1 MQTLRAN
8 LQTEQKL
15 VTRIKACSG
24 DSLKLEE
31 ELQFCR
37 EHNTQMQAKVQ
48 DTHAEMLHQ
57 QEIIEDKLEKI
68 LEEKAAVEEENNS
81 LCQDIKNKDEI
92 IKQLTRENLTVN
104 SNLTQVQQLLC
115 ADEDQ
120 QARISELERRLREQ
134 ADVKV
139 SVQVRFEN
147 CSTLLLEV
155 EEKLQETQTI
165 SMQLMKRCK
174 NKDEEIDRLS
184 AEMENIQSNVE
195 DKLFIYKPLHN
206 DPVDQ
211 NLANYINK
219 APLRLRSKMHFER
232 EAPGI
237 YRFARKKVFM
247 KIEGETIV
255 IRVGGGFL
263 TIQEFVALNCGAKE
277 SSEQDKKRITNLVYA
292 GKCAGNKEFK
302 TFYMS
307 QHTLDEVENPEDSEN
322 APDHQFTV
330 EKRSKSVL
338 TGSKVSKH
346 TASKSIPSTPQGNY
360 T

>member
-1 MQTLRAN
+1 M
-8 LQTEQKL
+8 K
-15 VTRIKACSG
+15 
-24 DSLKLEE
+24 
-31 ELQFCR
+31 
-37 EHNTQMQAKVQ
+37 
-48 DTHAEMLHQ
+48 
-57 QEIIEDKLEKI
+57 
-68 LEEKAAVEEENNS
+68 
-81 LCQDIKNKDEI
+81 
-92 IKQLTRENLTVN
+92 
-104 SNLTQVQQLLC
+104 
-115 ADEDQ
+115 
-120 QARISELERRLREQ
+120 EQ

-147 CSTLLLEV
+147 CSTMLLEV

-263 TIQEFVALNCGAKE
+263 TI
-277 SSEQDKKRITNLVYA
+277 
-292 GKCAGNKEFK
+292 
-302 TFYMS
+302 
-307 QHTLDEVENPEDSEN
+307 
-322 APDHQFTV
+322 
-330 EKRSKSVL
+330 
-338 TGSKVSKH
+338 
-346 TASKSIPSTPQGNY
+346 
-360 T
+360 

>member
-1 MQTLRAN
+1 M
-8 LQTEQKL
+8 K
-15 VTRIKACSG
+15 
-24 DSLKLEE
+24 
-31 ELQFCR
+31 
-37 EHNTQMQAKVQ
+37 
-48 DTHAEMLHQ
+48 
-57 QEIIEDKLEKI
+57 
-68 LEEKAAVEEENNS
+68 
-81 LCQDIKNKDEI
+81 
-92 IKQLTRENLTVN
+92 
-104 SNLTQVQQLLC
+104 
-115 ADEDQ
+115 
-120 QARISELERRLREQ
+120 EQ

-263 TIQEFVALNCGAKE
+263 TI
-277 SSEQDKKRITNLVYA
+277 
-292 GKCAGNKEFK
+292 
-302 TFYMS
+302 
-307 QHTLDEVENPEDSEN
+307 
-322 APDHQFTV
+322 
-330 EKRSKSVL
+330 
-338 TGSKVSKH
+338 
-346 TASKSIPSTPQGNY
+346 
-360 T
+360 

>member
-1 MQTLRAN
+1 M
-8 LQTEQKL
+8 
-15 VTRIKACSG
+15 
-24 DSLKLEE
+24 
-31 ELQFCR
+31 
-37 EHNTQMQAKVQ
+37 
-48 DTHAEMLHQ
+48 
-57 QEIIEDKLEKI
+57 
-68 LEEKAAVEEENNS
+68 
-81 LCQDIKNKDEI
+81 
-92 IKQLTRENLTVN
+92 
-104 SNLTQVQQLLC
+104 
-115 ADEDQ
+115 
-120 QARISELERRLREQ
+120 REQ

-263 TIQEFVALNCGAKE
+263 TI
-277 SSEQDKKRITNLVYA
+277 
-292 GKCAGNKEFK
+292 
-302 TFYMS
+302 
-307 QHTLDEVENPEDSEN
+307 
-322 APDHQFTV
+322 
-330 EKRSKSVL
+330 
-338 TGSKVSKH
+338 
-346 TASKSIPSTPQGNY
+346 
-360 T
+360 